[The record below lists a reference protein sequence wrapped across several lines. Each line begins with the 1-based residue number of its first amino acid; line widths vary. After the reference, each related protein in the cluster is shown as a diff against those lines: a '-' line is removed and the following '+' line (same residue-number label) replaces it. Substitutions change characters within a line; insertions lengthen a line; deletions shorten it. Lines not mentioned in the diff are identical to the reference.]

1 MKETS
6 IWSITPRTVIT
17 VIVIGVLW
25 SCSHTKAPHT
35 EKALK
40 ETRGTTVVLPF
51 IDMARVF
58 GSNTSVRGPISSKV
72 FLTGSVDEKA
82 DLFLTNE
89 LYRLL
94 GQEKKLKWGFIP
106 QKKIPIHFSVSD
118 RKVLHLNRLKAIGRE
133 KGADTLM
140 IGYLYVFRDREGGAY
155 GVEKPAQVVFELV
168 LIRTDTGRIVW
179 QRSYR
184 ETQKALSEDL
194 LQLKTFIK
202 RKGRW
207 ISAKEMSAMAL
218 KEMLK
223 TAPHFRTH

>member
-6 IWSITPRTVIT
+6 IRGIIPRTI
-17 VIVIGVLW
+17 ISMLFIGVVW
-25 SCSHTKAPHT
+25 GCSHTKAIRADDAQ
-35 EKALK
+35 E

-51 IDMARVF
+51 IDMTRVF
-58 GSNTSVRGPISSKV
+58 GSNTSVRSPVSSKV
-72 FLTGSVDEKA
+72 FLTGAVDEKA

-94 GQEKKLKWGFIP
+94 GQEKQLKWGFIP
-106 QKKIPIHFSVSD
+106 QEEMQIHYGASD
-118 RKVLHLNRLKAIGRE
+118 RKMLHLNRLKAIGRE

-140 IGYLYVFRDREGGAY
+140 IGYLYAFRDRDGGAY
-155 GVEKPAQVVFELV
+155 GVESPAQVVFELV

-179 QRSYR
+179 QRSYK

-194 LQLKTFIK
+194 LQLKTFIE

-207 ISAKEMSAMAL
+207 INAKEMAAMAL

-223 TAPHFRTH
+223 SVPHFRTQ